1 MIPIIIMAPNPIK
14 LVEPYIDFAALF
26 VAVVDGEDAVEV
38 EFEVKVKVDDNEEVV
53 VVVVGTEK

>member
-1 MIPIIIMAPNPIK
+1 MAPNPIK